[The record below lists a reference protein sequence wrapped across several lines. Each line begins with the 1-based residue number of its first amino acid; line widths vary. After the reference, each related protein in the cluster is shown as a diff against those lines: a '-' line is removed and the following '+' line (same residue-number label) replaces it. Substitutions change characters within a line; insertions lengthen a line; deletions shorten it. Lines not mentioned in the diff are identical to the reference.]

1 MAYKLKQSGD
11 YRERRNYSMIKN
23 SLELD
28 DLLQIQKESYQ
39 WFVKEGIKEVFEDS
53 LQNDGTNY
61 LANEN
66 FEKVLEEAITQ
77 SGIQEKNLLITGSFY
92 LVAEAKKVLLA
103 ISSRESSEIV

>member
-1 MAYKLKQSGD
+1 MFSKVYLTKPGSVKAS
-11 YRERRNYSMIKN
+11 
-23 SLELD
+23 
-28 DLLQIQKESYQ
+28 DLSK
-39 WFVKEGIKEVFEDS
+39 IKEVFEDS